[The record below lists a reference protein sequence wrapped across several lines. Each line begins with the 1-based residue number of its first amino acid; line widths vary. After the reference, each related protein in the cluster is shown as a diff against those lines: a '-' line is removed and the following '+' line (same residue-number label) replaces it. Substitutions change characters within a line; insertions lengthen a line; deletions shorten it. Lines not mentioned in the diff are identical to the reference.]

1 MNLSPF
7 AILCLCVLL
16 TDVSLVQGP
25 WQVLSQTYSQCSV
38 TECKFHESRICSV
51 LSSTAASP
59 LRTPGPWKILGNDN
73 FLLNGWR
80 NPLPRDWSLGYR
92 HFSSICLISSIKPM
106 EVLMADEVR
115 GRADW
120 SITREE
126 NDTNPQN
133 EGKTTERARWPL
145 HSHRSCPLWFQSI
158 LGPSVLGDPP
168 VPCSPKTP
176 SNPATQVQGHQ
187 DFICTVFV

>member
-1 MNLSPF
+1 
-7 AILCLCVLL
+7 
-16 TDVSLVQGP
+16 
-25 WQVLSQTYSQCSV
+25 
-38 TECKFHESRICSV
+38 
-51 LSSTAASP
+51 
-59 LRTPGPWKILGNDN
+59 
-73 FLLNGWR
+73 
-80 NPLPRDWSLGYR
+80 
-92 HFSSICLISSIKPM
+92 
-106 EVLMADEVR
+106 MADEVR

-168 VPCSPKTP
+168 VLCSPKTP